1 MTSTTHTLEQIA
13 VLEGHDERVWDV
25 AWNPTEPLLASC
37 SQDKT
42 IRIAS
47 YSSTSASGTGAPDFV
62 NIAQIPTGHKRTVRA
77 LAWAPSGKTLAA
89 ASFDSTISIWDRE
102 DGDGEWECSA
112 TLEGHETEVKCV
124 AFNRE
129 GTMLATCGR
138 DKSVWLWEVHPDS
151 DFECLS
157 VLIEHTQDVKA
168 VAWHPT
174 HELLASASYDDSIK
188 LYLDDPSDDWY
199 AFATLTEH
207 ASTVWDVCFSP
218 CGRYMAS
225 ASDDTTVRVWHA
237 RDERCQEWAV
247 VLVIEGAHSRPVYS
261 IAWTAGPE
269 GTLGWL
275 ASAGGDGRVNVWE
288 IKSVEGDA
296 APIDATLLARRDET
310 HGVCDTNTV
319 RWCPRPGGENML
331 ATAGDDCAVRVWHV
345 VTR

>member
-1 MTSTTHTLEQIA
+1 MTSPTHTIDPIA

-25 AWNPTEPLLASC
+25 AWNPSEPLIASC
-37 SQDKT
+37 SQDKS

-47 YSSTSASGTGAPDFV
+47 YAQTTASGDLDFA

-89 ASFDSTISIWDRE
+89 ASFDSTISIWERE

-112 TLEGHETEVKCV
+112 TLEGHETEVKGV
-124 AFNRE
+124 AFNHE

-138 DKSVWLWEVHPDS
+138 DKSVWIWEVHPDS

-157 VLIEHTQDVKA
+157 VLMEHAQDVKS

-174 HELLASASYDDSIK
+174 HDILASASYDDSIK
-188 LYLDDPSDDWY
+188 LYIDDPSDDWF

-225 ASDDTTVRVWHA
+225 ASDDTTIRIWKA
-237 RDERCQEWAV
+237 RDTKFHEWNCV
-247 VLVIEGAHSRPVYS
+247 KIIEGAHSRSIYS
-261 IAWTAGPE
+261 IAWTTAD
-269 GTLGWL
+269 GTLGWI
-275 ASAGGDGRVNVWE
+275 ASAGGDGRVNVWAVTE
-288 IKSVEGDA
+288 VAEGVDV
-296 APIDATLLARRDET
+296 TLIAQRDET

-319 RWCPRPGGENML
+319 RWCPRPGKQNVL
-331 ATAGDDCAVRVWHV
+331 ATAGDDCAVRVWGV
-345 VTR
+345 VPSTG